1 MDLAEKASL
10 LVEKIQELGSVL
22 VAYSGGTD
30 SAYLAYAAHKALDG
44 KMLAVIADSPSL
56 PRAELEAA
64 LTFTSECGIP
74 THILHTAELEKPEYT
89 RNDSQRCFFC
99 KDELF
104 TVMEAARVEL
114 GFEHLAYGMNADDQS
129 EFRPGQK
136 AAVLHRASAP
146 LAAAGLTK
154 AEIRT
159 LAREANLSIW
169 NKPASACLSSRIEYG
184 RPVTP
189 ENLMQVEQAEAALHR
204 MGFLQVRVRHH
215 GELARVEIA
224 RADLPRALNLA
235 TLDGITAAV
244 RAAGFLYVT
253 LDTQGYRSGSMND
266 VLPASAIATQGV
278 IPGAIQEQ
286 RRSQDRATKQEETI
300 TVLETSVDDST
311 PQVLAHV
318 AERALAA
325 GALDVMLAPVIM
337 KKGRPG
343 TLITVLCNE
352 SEAEILQDLLLRET
366 STLGVRIRRERRAF
380 LERSYATVSTPYG
393 EIRIKIGTRDGE
405 ELNAAPEFEDCRTA
419 AREHGVAVKQVMQA
433 ALAAY
438 AAESAA
444 QLQAISLKG

>member
-1 MDLAEKASL
+1 MDLAAKASL
-10 LVEKIQELGSVL
+10 LRSKIQELGSVL

-30 SAYLAYAAHKALDG
+30 SAYLAYAAHRALGD

-64 LTFTSECGIP
+64 LTFTAEHGIP
-74 THILHTAELEKPEYT
+74 TRVLQTSELEKPEYV
-89 RNDSQRCFFC
+89 RNDSQRCFHC

-104 TVMEAARVEL
+104 TVMEDARVQL

-136 AAVLHRASAP
+136 AAALHRAGAP

-159 LAREANLSIW
+159 LAREANLRVW
-169 NKPASACLSSRIEYG
+169 DKPASACLSSRIEYG
-184 RPVTP
+184 RAVTR
-189 ENLMQVEQAEAALHR
+189 ENLLQVEQAEAAMHKL
-204 MGFLQVRVRHH
+204 GFAQVRVRHH

-224 RADLPRALNLA
+224 RADLPQALDLA
-235 TLDGITAAV
+235 MLDRITAAV

-266 VLPASAIATQGV
+266 VLPISAIEGSRPAPVSSDADLNFGH
-278 IPGAIQEQ
+278 
-286 RRSQDRATKQEETI
+286 EETV
-300 TVLETSVDDST
+300 TVLETAVDDST
-311 PQVLAHV
+311 PEVLAHM
-318 AERALAA
+318 AERALAS

-352 SEAEILQDLLLRET
+352 ADAAILQDLLLRET
-366 STLGVRIRRERRAF
+366 STLGVRIRSERRVC
-380 LERSYATVSTPYG
+380 LERSHTTVATPYG
-393 EIRIKIGTRDGE
+393 EIRVKIGSRDGE
-405 ELNAAPEFEDCRTA
+405 ELNAAPEFEDCRA
-419 AREHGVAVKQVMQA
+419 AAQKHGVAVKQVMQA

-438 AAESAA
+438 SHASVQEPQS
-444 QLQAISLKG
+444 I